1 MRKPPVCIRCS
12 NPVGRVPA
20 RVNLGQLNSSRVIMA
35 HRFLCSVYEISL
47 KKKQSQ
53 DNNSISLQD
62 DRFCHPALLYYPQ
75 TNGKGE
81 ETR

>member
-35 HRFLCSVYEISL
+35 HPFRVFGNSVRGRSARPGSRSGCSCQWFPCPAPP
-47 KKKQSQ
+47 QSPWR
-53 DNNSISLQD
+53 S
-62 DRFCHPALLYYPQ
+62 CPGH
-75 TNGKGE
+75 
-81 ETR
+81 

>member
-35 HRFLCSVYEISL
+35 HQFQVFCKWVEAYHNTWTSVSRL
-47 KKKQSQ
+47 
-53 DNNSISLQD
+53 
-62 DRFCHPALLYYPQ
+62 AV
-75 TNGKGE
+75 GE
-81 ETR
+81 KTCLITETAVRSKYS